1 MKYKVGQLVLNRK
14 LGLGKVLE
22 INGNEVLTYF
32 KDELTNPRTINVS
45 VVPMEIAAEQSDP
58 FFDGLS
64 ARDIQRLRKPSKRR
78 RIVAPPAPGA
88 ASPPDAQ

>member
-45 VVPMEIAAEQSDP
+45 IVPMEIATEQSDP

-64 ARDIQRLRKPSKRR
+64 AREIQRLRKPSKRR
-78 RIVAPPAPGA
+78 RTAAPRTPGA
-88 ASPPDAQ
+88 ASPPAAQ